1 MCDYVTDNW
10 DDKSPIHLA
19 AYIMWRLNW
28 IHPFE
33 DGNGRTSRAV
43 SYLVLS
49 TKLGYVLP
57 GTKTIPDQ
65 ISSSKNAYY
74 EALEKADAAYEK
86 GRIDVSDLEAIL
98 SGALAAQLAD
108 IHQKAK
114 GQ

>member
-1 MCDYVTDNW
+1 MATAALHGRY
-10 DDKSPIHLA
+10 PI
-19 AYIMWRLNW
+19 WSFPLNW
-28 IHPFE
+28 
-33 DGNGRTSRAV
+33 A
-43 SYLVLS
+43 
-49 TKLGYVLP
+49 VLP

-98 SGALAAQLAD
+98 SGALAAQLAK